1 VERVGSGLPTL
12 FFDISSQ
19 FLNLVGLCVTDV
31 GRGSAFVQTPRHDGS
46 LMAERFNHG
55 YLLVSTS
62 EPVPMGDDENTV
74 RRVQIDGSSVLLV
87 GTAHVSK
94 DSVEQVRDLIA
105 ETRPE
110 IVAVELCEPRYKV
123 LLDRR
128 KWEQTP
134 LTKLIKGD
142 QPYFFLGQSF
152 MAMMQRSLGDELGV
166 EPGAEM
172 LAAIRAAKD
181 VGAEIALVDRKIAVT
196 LKRAWN
202 KMSLR
207 EKFRIFRELLYG
219 FFGVSEMSE
228 EIDIEMLKRQ
238 DIITEMMEELGKMAP
253 KAKEVLVDER
263 DAYIAGKLKNLAAEN
278 PGKSILAVVGA
289 GHLNGLVENL
299 KREEEPDLEEL
310 DSIPSSIL
318 SLKLVGYMIPVA
330 FLAIFIWTIYSRGW
344 ADFLDIVFKLF
355 WIGGGLRR
363 AGGACTP
370 LRHRVGLPRRSLR
383 HTQPPHSHGMDIR
396 LRAGA
401 GQPAPGEGL
410 PGISVLIIF
419 IIISM
424 R

>member
-1 VERVGSGLPTL
+1 
-12 FFDISSQ
+12 
-19 FLNLVGLCVTDV
+19 
-31 GRGSAFVQTPRHDGS
+31 
-46 LMAERFNHG
+46 
-55 YLLVSTS
+55 
-62 EPVPMGDDENTV
+62 MGDDENTV
-74 RRVQIDGSSVLLV
+74 RRVQVDGSSVLLV

-105 ETRPE
+105 ENRPE

-355 WIGGGLRR
+355 WIGGGLS
-363 AGGACTP
+363 ALGALAALAHPFAIGSAFLAAPFGILNP
-370 LRHRVGLPRRSLR
+370 LIATGWISGYVQVLVN
-383 HTQPPHSHGMDIR
+383 PPQVKEKNR
-396 LRAGA
+396 LTKVLLVAAFTNMGATAGA
-401 GQPAPGEGL
+401 VIVIGMVLGKVL
-410 PGISVLIIF
+410 SILLISVLIIF

>member
-1 VERVGSGLPTL
+1 
-12 FFDISSQ
+12 
-19 FLNLVGLCVTDV
+19 
-31 GRGSAFVQTPRHDGS
+31 
-46 LMAERFNHG
+46 
-55 YLLVSTS
+55 
-62 EPVPMGDDENTV
+62 MGDDENTV
-74 RRVQIDGSSVLLV
+74 RRVQVDGNSVLLV

-94 DSVEQVRDLIA
+94 DSVEQVRNLIA
-105 ETRPE
+105 ENRPE

-123 LLDRR
+123 LLDKR

-355 WIGGGLRR
+355 WIGGGLS
-363 AGGACTP
+363 ALGALAALAHPFAIGSAFLAAPFGILNP
-370 LRHRVGLPRRSLR
+370 LIATGWISGYVQVLVNPPQVKDFQGLREIEKVS
-383 HTQPPHSHGMDIR
+383 TFWKNR
-396 LRAGA
+396 LTKVLLVAAFTNMGATAGA
-401 GQPAPGEGL
+401 VIVIGMVLGKVL
-410 PGISVLIIF
+410 SILLISVLIIF

>member
-1 VERVGSGLPTL
+1 
-12 FFDISSQ
+12 
-19 FLNLVGLCVTDV
+19 
-31 GRGSAFVQTPRHDGS
+31 
-46 LMAERFNHG
+46 
-55 YLLVSTS
+55 
-62 EPVPMGDDENTV
+62 MGDDENTV
-74 RRVQIDGSSVLLV
+74 RRVQVDGSSVLLV

-105 ETRPE
+105 ENRPE

-355 WIGGGLRR
+355 WIGGGLS
-363 AGGACTP
+363 ALGALAALAHPFAIGSAFLAAPFGILNP
-370 LRHRVGLPRRSLR
+370 LIATGWISGYVQVLVNPPQVKDFQGLREIEKVS
-383 HTQPPHSHGMDIR
+383 TFWKNR
-396 LRAGA
+396 LTKVLLVAAFTNMGATAGA
-401 GQPAPGEGL
+401 VIVIGMVLGKVL
-410 PGISVLIIF
+410 SILLISVLIIF

>member
-1 VERVGSGLPTL
+1 
-12 FFDISSQ
+12 
-19 FLNLVGLCVTDV
+19 
-31 GRGSAFVQTPRHDGS
+31 
-46 LMAERFNHG
+46 
-55 YLLVSTS
+55 
-62 EPVPMGDDENTV
+62 MGDDENTV

-94 DSVEQVRDLIA
+94 DSVEQVRNLIA

-123 LLDRR
+123 LLDKR

-152 MAMMQRSLGDELGV
+152 MAMMQRSLGEELGV
-166 EPGAEM
+166 EPGSEM

-263 DAYIAGKLKNLAAEN
+263 DAYIAGKLKKLAAEN

-310 DSIPSSIL
+310 DSIPSSVF

-330 FLAIFIWTIYSRGW
+330 FLAIFVWTIYSRGW

-355 WIGGGLRR
+355 WIGGGLS
-363 AGGACTP
+363 ALGALAALAHPFAIGSAFLAAPFGILNP
-370 LRHRVGLPRRSLR
+370 LIATGWISGYVQVLVNPPQVKDFQGLREIEKVS
-383 HTQPPHSHGMDIR
+383 TFWKNR
-396 LRAGA
+396 LTKVLLVAAFTNMGATAGA
-401 GQPAPGEGL
+401 VIVIGMVLGKVL
-410 PGISVLIIF
+410 SILLISVLIIF